1 MRQVTILKMIS
12 LALIMVFITGYAYS
26 KTIDVIRGPEI
37 IVHSP
42 SIGYSTTD
50 NLIQIKGQ
58 ALRIAK
64 LYLDGKQIY
73 TDDLGNFTESLL
85 LPKGYSTLNLEATDI
100 FNRKTS
106 HNIPVAH
113 L

>member
-1 MRQVTILKMIS
+1 MRQATLLKIIS
-12 LALIMVFITGYAYS
+12 LALIIVFITGYAYS
-26 KTIDVIRGPEI
+26 KTIDVFRGPEI
-37 IVHSP
+37 IIHSP
-42 SIGYSTTD
+42 QIGQTATN

-73 TDDLGNFTESLL
+73 TDDLGNFNESLL

-106 HNIPVAH
+106 RNIPVAY

>member
-42 SIGYSTTD
+42 LVGQTATSS
-50 NLIQIKGQ
+50 LVQIQGQ

-64 LYLDGKQIY
+64 LYLDGKQIF
-73 TDDLGNFTESLL
+73 TDDLGNFSESLL
-85 LPKGYSTLNLEATDI
+85 LPRGYSTLNLEATDI

-106 HNIPVAH
+106 RNIPVAY